1 MLMYYVFTLDSVFKS
16 VRLKAENQL
25 DKPVCYTHTL
35 FSLSMLMKLYLCL
48 EICLSSRFM
57 SIVLYITQDDSPD
70 ANVISKCVLWMRGLV
85 PVSEF

>member
-57 SIVLYITQDDSPD
+57 SIVLYARDDSLG
-70 ANVISKCVLWMRGLV
+70 ANVISMHVVCEGPSAIL
-85 PVSEF
+85 